1 MGTKELTLRRGH
13 LFVISAP
20 SGTGKTTLSRAI
32 LKRFTDMLYSVSYT
46 TRSPRKGEQEGVD
59 YHFISKEAF
68 KKDIETGRWSEWAE
82 VHGNYYGTSAEFI
95 EKGLSSGSDI
105 LLDIDV
111 QGTMQILKRHPD
123 SVTIFVLP
131 PSMNTL
137 RQRLEMRG
145 TESQTVLRRRLENAK
160 KEMAHKNLYRHV
172 IVNDQLL
179 SAIEALISII
189 EGYRL

>member
-1 MGTKELTLRRGH
+1 MTLQRGH
-13 LFVISAP
+13 LFIISAP
-20 SGTGKTTLSRAI
+20 SGAGKTTLSRAI
-32 LKRFTDMLYSVSYT
+32 LKRFTNMLYSVSYT
-46 TRSPRKGEQEGVD
+46 TRSSRKGEQNGVD

-68 KKDIETGRWSEWAE
+68 KRDIEMGRWSEWAE

-95 EKGLSSGSDI
+95 EKGLSSGRDI

-111 QGTMQILKRHPD
+111 QGTIQILKRHPD

-137 RQRLEMRG
+137 KQRLEMRG
-145 TESQTVLRRRLENAK
+145 TESKTVLRRRLENAK

-179 SAIEALISII
+179 SAIEELISII
-189 EGYRL
+189 ERYRL

>member
-1 MGTKELTLRRGH
+1 MGTKEMTLHRGH
-13 LFVISAP
+13 LFIISAP
-20 SGTGKTTLSRAI
+20 SGAGKTTLSRAI
-32 LKRFTDMLYSVSYT
+32 RKRFTDMVYSVSYT
-46 TRSPRKGEQEGVD
+46 TRSPRKGEQDGVD

-95 EKGLSSGSDI
+95 EKGLSSGRDI

-111 QGTMQILKRHPD
+111 QGTIQILKRHPD
-123 SVTIFVLP
+123 SVTVFVLP
-131 PSMNTL
+131 PSMDTL

-145 TESQTVLRRRLENAK
+145 TESKTVLNRRLENAK

-179 SAIEALISII
+179 SAIEELISII
-189 EGYRL
+189 ERYRL

>member
-1 MGTKELTLRRGH
+1 MTLHRGH
-13 LFVISAP
+13 LFIISAP
-20 SGTGKTTLSRAI
+20 SGAGKTTLSRAI
-32 LKRFTDMLYSVSYT
+32 RKRFTDMVYSVSYT
-46 TRSPRKGEQEGVD
+46 TRSPRKGEQDGVD

-95 EKGLSSGSDI
+95 EKGLSSGRDI

-111 QGTMQILKRHPD
+111 QGTIQILKRHPD
-123 SVTIFVLP
+123 SVTVFVLP
-131 PSMNTL
+131 PSMDTL

-145 TESQTVLRRRLENAK
+145 TESKTVLNRRLENAK

-179 SAIEALISII
+179 SAIEELISII
-189 EGYRL
+189 ERYRL